1 MKRRTLITTLVF
13 TVLLTGCQSLPTS
26 GPVTQ
31 FEPDLP
37 DSGSLVLKGF
47 GPVKDA
53 SPQVIVRDF
62 LRASAAGWS
71 DDFQVARTYLTE
83 EAVKRWKPEAQVQIY
98 SDAIPP
104 TIGEGESEIS
114 VETTVEAIVTPDGQ
128 YSPQVSPA
136 QSSITLALEKNGDE
150 QWRISELPDG
160 TIVSQSAFHTAYQLA
175 SVYFLS
181 PDGGSLVSDPR
192 WYPRRRLASYLMQA
206 LIEGP
211 SPAIQSAVLSA
222 VPEGARLPLQS
233 VEITDG
239 RAEVEIEGQTLT
251 SEQQKTLFKWQV
263 ISTLVQVPT
272 VSDVS
277 IAVNGRSFDDVKLP
291 TGPVWAMDTM
301 IGISEEG
308 LVVDDAR
315 DNRVLVARAEL
326 GDGSIS
332 GVTIGPVDSSPV
344 AYLLD
349 NSRLMLVKN
358 RQEPIEIINGTSVS
372 TPSID
377 RLGWVWTVAEGGII
391 VSAGE
396 GKITIESP
404 WKSGDPLV
412 SLAVA
417 PDGARALLRRG
428 GTKASLWVA
437 AVKRSQ
443 DGTPV
448 GLEVPRRV
456 EGIRANVVDMSW
468 AGNTSAVALLEDG
481 EDSIMSIFNLSSIPD
496 FLRAPD
502 DAIAIS
508 GGASTQHILVRTTTG
523 ETYTRSGNS
532 WRLIS
537 DRIQISSYPR

>member
-1 MKRRTLITTLVF
+1 MRRYLVVVGL
-13 TVLLTGCQSLPTS
+13 VLSIALAGCQSLPTS

-83 EAVKRWKPEAQVQIY
+83 EAVRRWKPEAQVQIY

-104 TIGEGESEIS
+104 TIGDGETEIT

-128 YSPQVSPA
+128 YNPQVSPS
-136 QSSITLALEKNGDE
+136 QSAVTLSLEKNGDN
-150 QWRISELPDG
+150 QWRISDLPDG

-175 SVYFLS
+175 SVFFLS

-239 RAEVEIEGQTLT
+239 RAEVEVEGQALT
-251 SEQQKTLFKWQV
+251 SEQQQTLFKWQV
-263 ISTLVQVPT
+263 NSTLVQVPT

-277 IAVNGRSFDDVKLP
+277 IAVNGRSLDDVKLP
-291 TGPVWAMDTM
+291 TGPAWAMDTT
-301 IGISEEG
+301 IGISAEG
-308 LVVDDAR
+308 LTIDDGR
-315 DNRVLVARAEL
+315 QNRVLVARPDIG
-326 GDGSIS
+326 GDDIS
-332 GVTIGPVDSSPV
+332 GLTIGPVDSSPA
-344 AYLLD
+344 AYLL
-349 NSRLMLVKN
+349 NGSRLMLVN
-358 RQEPIEIINGTSVS
+358 NLQEPVEIATAPNMSN
-372 TPSID
+372 PSID
-377 RLGWVWTVAEGGII
+377 RLGWVWTVSGSTVLIASSGGSIAI
-391 VSAGE
+391 D
-396 GKITIESP
+396 SP
-404 WKSGDPLV
+404 WKSGDSLLSIAV
-412 SLAVA
+412 S

-428 GTKASLWVA
+428 GTSASLWVA
-437 AVKRSQ
+437 AIKRSQ

-448 GLEVPRRV
+448 GLEVPHRV
-456 EGIRANVVDMSW
+456 EGIRGDVVDMSW
-468 AGNTSAVALLEDG
+468 AGNTSAVAILTDG
-481 EDSIMSIFNLSSIPD
+481 DDWTLSIFNLSSIPD
-496 FLRAPD
+496 FLRVPD
-502 DAIAIS
+502 YAEEIS
-508 GGASTQHILVRTTTG
+508 GGASTQRILIHTSSG
-523 ETYTRSGNS
+523 ETYMRSGNS
-532 WRLIS
+532 WRLMS
-537 DRIQISSYPR
+537 DAVKARSYPK

>member
-1 MKRRTLITTLVF
+1 MKRYLVIVGLVLSVTLA
-13 TVLLTGCQSLPTS
+13 GCQSLPTS

-71 DDFQVARTYLTE
+71 DDFQVARTYLTDD
-83 EAVKRWKPEAQVQIY
+83 AVRRWKPEAQVQIY

-104 TIGEGESEIS
+104 TIGNGETEIT

-128 YSPQVSPA
+128 YNPQVSPS
-136 QSSITLALEKNGDE
+136 QSAVTLSLEKNGDN
-150 QWRISELPDG
+150 QWRISDLPDG

-239 RAEVEIEGQTLT
+239 RAEVEVEGQALT
-251 SEQQKTLFKWQV
+251 SEQQQSLFKWQV
-263 ISTLVQVPT
+263 NSTLVQVPT

-277 IAVNGRSFDDVKLP
+277 ISVNGRSLDDVKLP
-291 TGPVWAMDTM
+291 TGPAWAMDTT
-301 IGISEEG
+301 IGISAEG
-308 LVVDDAR
+308 LTVDDGR
-315 DNRVLVARAEL
+315 QNRVLVARTEIG
-326 GDGSIS
+326 GDDIS
-332 GVTIGPVDSSPV
+332 GVTIGPVDSSPA

-349 NSRLMLVKN
+349 GSRLMLAN
-358 RQEPIEIINGTSVS
+358 NLQEPVEIATAPNMSN
-372 TPSID
+372 PSID
-377 RLGWVWTVAEGGII
+377 RLGWVWTVSDSTVLIASSGG
-391 VSAGE
+391 SM
-396 GKITIESP
+396 TIDSP
-404 WKSGDPLV
+404 WKSGDSLLSIAV
-412 SLAVA
+412 S

-428 GTKASLWVA
+428 GASASLWVA
-437 AVKRSQ
+437 AIKRSQ

-448 GLEVPRRV
+448 GLEVPHRL
-456 EGIRANVVDMSW
+456 EGIRGNVIDMSW
-468 AGNTSAVALLEDG
+468 AGNTSAVAILNYGDDWTL
-481 EDSIMSIFNLSSIPD
+481 SIFNLSSIPD

-502 DAIAIS
+502 YANKIS
-508 GGASTQHILVRTTTG
+508 GGASTQHILVHTTSG
-523 ETYTRSGNS
+523 EAYMRSGNS
-532 WRLIS
+532 WRLMG
-537 DRIQISSYPR
+537 DVVQGRSYPK